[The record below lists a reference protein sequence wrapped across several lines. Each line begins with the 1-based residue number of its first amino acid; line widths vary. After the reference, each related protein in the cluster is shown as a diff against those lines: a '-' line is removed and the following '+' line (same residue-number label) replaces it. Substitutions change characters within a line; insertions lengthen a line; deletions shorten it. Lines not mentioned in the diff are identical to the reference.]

1 MLLIPT
7 LSVILSFK
15 SYNFVFKVKFIF
27 FKFLKE
33 MPLKFKLLID
43 ILILLSLS
51 NILSRIFESIET

>member
-27 FKFLKE
+27 LKFLKE

>member
-15 SYNFVFKVKFIF
+15 SYNFVFKVKLIF

-51 NILSRIFESIET
+51 NILLRIFESIET